1 MKTKFEVDDIVRT
14 KIISVNG
21 VFKDKI
27 KSIDYEN
34 GIEYINGSNWRFP
47 SNEMEII
54 RKKI

>member
-14 KIISVNG
+14 KNISVNG